1 VGVGGRNGQPGHGL
15 PTACGG
21 GDLVGRDDE
30 VGAALDLLDEQ
41 GVRVLTVVGQSG
53 VGKTR
58 VAHEVAR
65 RCAATRATLFLP
77 LAAVSDVGLI
87 SDAVVDAL
95 PDHGGLRTRA
105 ADALWSVHGGDPVL
119 VVLDN
124 LEQIDGAAG
133 AVLDLLAGYPALQV
147 LATSLRPLEVG
158 GEQVLRLRAFP
169 PVVRDDPDDPALRL
183 FLQRAR
189 AADAGFVDG
198 SDVLPDVAD
207 LCDEVGGLPLAIELA
222 AARAATLPPRLV
234 VEQLR
239 SGAGLALLRDRSVGR
254 DVRHSSVAAA
264 IEWSYLLLREEVQ
277 EAFRRASVFEGP
289 FALDAAHA
297 VVDPALDATTILDRF
312 SDLVD
317 VQLLD
322 LEVGADGSSRF
333 AMPSLMRAFARERL
347 TGEEAEQCRDRHSLW
362 FRALCSADPDN
373 VRREWP
379 EVAAALDT
387 AVRRGSL
394 NEALLAA
401 VQAAPALTDAPG
413 ASSMLSRRLDDLA
426 DAGSEADPALAT
438 RALVWGTK
446 QPADRRGDVES
457 IGRWT
462 SDRLTRALALARRSG
477 DPAAVLAVLDLV
489 VAAMPTTLDV
499 TAAVSATFEGL
510 ELASRG
516 RDQAMLARFE
526 MYAAVVSRQGGD
538 LRRTVEL
545 ASSSLQRARGCGAA
559 PVETA
564 AALILLGL
572 PPEARPQI
580 DPPLPDSRD
589 LLARCEAEGL
599 RREAVIVLAGLAG
612 EALARGEAAPGAAYL
627 HRSLELGADVET
639 TDPFLSLSPVPL
651 VALAALAAGDGE
663 AGGRI
668 VASLSQVESALR
680 PVLPPDV
687 WAPYEAAATALRAGV
702 PEPVWSTWVVEL
714 GGLTLPQINR
724 HAQATARRLAGPALE
739 ATFPRPTPA
748 AEPPAAMT
756 GSPLTPR
763 QREVLRALA
772 GGGTYKE
779 IGAELGMSAKTVMH
793 HSAEIYR
800 RLGVRGR
807 GEATVWA
814 FRHGLAAPTDGSDGV
829 VGSG

>member
-1 VGVGGRNGQPGHGL
+1 VGGRNGPPGDDL
-15 PTACGG
+15 PAAYG
-21 GDLVGRDDE
+21 GDLVGREQELVD
-30 VGAALDLLDEQ
+30 ALALLDQ
-41 GVRVLTVVGQSG
+41 GGVRLLTLVGQSG

-58 VAHEVAR
+58 VAHEVAA
-65 RCAATRATLFLP
+65 RCSSSRATLFVP
-77 LAAVSDVGLI
+77 LAAVSDAGLI
-87 SDAVVDAL
+87 SDAIVAAL

-105 ADALWSVHGGDPVL
+105 SDALWSVHGGDRVL

-124 LEQIDGAAG
+124 LEQIDGAAS
-133 AVLDLLAGYPALQV
+133 AVLDLLSGYPALQV
-147 LATSLRPLEVG
+147 LATSLRPLEVD
-158 GEQVLRLRAFP
+158 GEQVLRLRPFP
-169 PVVRDDPDDPALRL
+169 PVERDDPDDPALRL

-198 SDVLPDVAD
+198 AAVLADVAD

-239 SGAGLALLRDRSVGR
+239 GGAGLGLLRDRSVGR
-254 DVRHSSVAAA
+254 DIRHSSVSAA

-297 VVDPALDATTILDRF
+297 VVDPALDASTILDRF

-322 LEVGADGSSRF
+322 LEVDADGSSRF
-333 AMPSLMRAFARERL
+333 AMPTLMRAFARERL
-347 TGEEAEQCRDRHSLW
+347 TGEEAEACRDRHSRW

-379 EVAAALDT
+379 DVVAALDT
-387 AVRRGSL
+387 AVRRGAL
-394 NEALLAA
+394 DEALLAA
-401 VQAAPALTDAPG
+401 VQAAPALVDAPG

-426 DAGSEADPALAT
+426 ATESEADPALAT

-446 QPADRRGDVES
+446 QPADRRGDLES
-457 IGRWT
+457 VGRWT
-462 SDRLTRALALARRSG
+462 SDRLGRALALARRSG
-477 DPAAVLAVLDLV
+477 DAAAVLTVLDLV

-499 TAAVSATFEGL
+499 GAAVSATYEGL

-526 MYAAVVSRQGGD
+526 MYAAVVARQGGD
-538 LRRTVEL
+538 LTRTVEL
-545 ASSSLQRARGCGAA
+545 ATSSVQRARACAA
-559 PVETA
+559 ASVETA

-599 RREAVIVLAGLAG
+599 RREAVIILAGLAG
-612 EALARGEAAPGAAYL
+612 EALARGEAAAAAYL

-687 WAPYEAAATALRAGV
+687 WAPYESAASALRAGV
-702 PEPVWSTWVVEL
+702 PEPVWTAWVAEL

-739 ATFPRPTPA
+739 ATFPRPTSSVEPA
-748 AEPPAAMT
+748 AAAP

-814 FRHGLAAPTDGSDGV
+814 FRHGLAAAADGGDGAV
-829 VGSG
+829 ARG